1 MFYLRTLLRTVD
13 RETAS
18 QIAVIQKGKRGARMS
33 LNFFC
38 LEKNVVKHQE
48 ITANHKE
55 QTCQVNDF
63 SAFLCVGKCKTLG
76 SFDIS
81 P

>member
-1 MFYLRTLLRTVD
+1 
-13 RETAS
+13 
-18 QIAVIQKGKRGARMS
+18 MS

-48 ITANHKE
+48 ITANHKK

-63 SAFLCVGKCKTLG
+63 SVFFCMGKCKTLG
-76 SFDIS
+76 SFDIF